1 MTRIFRGV
9 YRKGRQLVYHKPSS
23 AMSGPVWKD
32 NFVDPKTKRS
42 KHYTIYGGKLAGILT
57 QSFCREIFFDSLWRV
72 DALVNEDPGLK
83 LVGQFHD
90 EIVVEYSPDGA
101 LRDIPEAVQLLKQ
114 AMEWTEVPNFPLA
127 AEVNYSH
134 RYIK

>member
-1 MTRIFRGV
+1 M
-9 YRKGRQLVYHKPSS
+9 
-23 AMSGPVWKD
+23 
-32 NFVDPKTKRS
+32 
-42 KHYTIYGGKLAGILT
+42 
-57 QSFCREIFFDSLWRV
+57 
-72 DALVNEDPGLK
+72 
-83 LVGQFHD
+83 GQFHD

-101 LRDIPEAVQLLKQ
+101 QLNIPEVVQMLKQ